1 MLGRGVEGKWRI
13 TLPPCGSGCDV
24 EGLLLAVP
32 CSAAAVRG
40 ANRLLLLACVGLFHS
55 RSQVTRRVSPPSS
68 LTHTH
73 SLSSRECRAKQRV
86 WAPRSPRPEGWRSA
100 AAEWTRGFGPNL
112 RFALGGVV
120 QLEKRLN
127 YPRLPFSPHAFFHL
141 SFLSASVVDTHSFS
155 PTTQHHPFPF
165 PAIPLPPP

>member
-1 MLGRGVEGKWRI
+1 MMLGRGVEGKWRI
-13 TLPPCGSGCDV
+13 TLPPGGSGCDV
-24 EGLLLAVP
+24 EGLRCSSVP

-55 RSQVTRRVSPPSS
+55 RSQVTRRVSPPGS

-73 SLSSRECRAKQRV
+73 SLSSRECRAKQRA

-100 AAEWTRGFGPNL
+100 AAEWTL
-112 RFALGGVV
+112 RFVLGGVV

-127 YPRLPFSPHAFFHL
+127 YPSLPFSPHAFFHL
-141 SFLSASVVDTHSFS
+141 SFSSASVIDGYSLILS
-155 PTTQHHPFPF
+155 LPQQHLSLIH
-165 PAIPLPPP
+165 I